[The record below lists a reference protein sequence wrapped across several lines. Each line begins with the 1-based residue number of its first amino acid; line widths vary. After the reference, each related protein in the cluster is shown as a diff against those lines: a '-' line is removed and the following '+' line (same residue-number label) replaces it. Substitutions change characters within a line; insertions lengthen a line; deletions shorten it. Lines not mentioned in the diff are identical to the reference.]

1 MIVSVKYQDPQ
12 QRGVLVTLDDGRVQ
26 AVRARPPGQAHRPNA
41 LWLQVLKWLDDGN
54 NITPADPP
62 PDFEPAEIAVLQE
75 ALTSGPNPPL
85 NQGLLTAA
93 RQRLRSQGP

>member
-1 MIVSVKYQDPQ
+1 MSDIASVQIAAQGHTVTYSDGTISSVPDDLSN
-12 QRGVLVTLDDGRVQ
+12 RDHRAVLSWI
-26 AVRARPPGQAHRPNA
+26 A
-41 LWLQVLKWLDDGN
+41 DGN
-54 NITPADPP
+54 TPDPKP
-62 PDFEPAEIAVLQE
+62 VIPFQPTDHDVLIE